1 MDEIWAVLND
11 VNYPASRQDLIDL
24 AIAADAPHDL
34 VHRLEALPQDRYDT
48 ADDLGRDLSRSR
60 AGSNPALV
68 AIMAEPCE
76 HCGFMV
82 VPGKPHSCIEEKALF
97 AESANKLTDEFE
109 ILDET
114 REAE

>member
-11 VNYPASRQDLIDL
+11 VTYPASRQDLIDS

-34 VHRLEALPQDRYDT
+34 VHRLEALPEDHYAN

-60 AGSNPALV
+60 AASNPALV
-68 AIMAEPCE
+68 ALVPEPCE

-109 ILDET
+109 ILDEG

>member
-1 MDEIWAVLND
+1 MDEIWTVLND
-11 VNYPASRQDLIDL
+11 VTYPASRQDLIDS
-24 AIAADAPHDL
+24 AIAADAPHEL
-34 VHRLEALPQDRYDT
+34 VHRLEALPEDRYAN
-48 ADDLGRDLSRSR
+48 ADDLGRDLSRTR

-68 AIMAEPCE
+68 AIIAEPCE

-82 VPGKPHSCIEEKALF
+82 LPGKPHSCIEEKALF

-114 REAE
+114 RRPE

>member
-1 MDEIWAVLND
+1 MDEIWGVLND
-11 VNYPASRQDLIDL
+11 VNYPASRQDLIDS

-34 VHRLEALPQDRYDT
+34 VHRLEALPEDRYET
-48 ADDLGRDLSRSR
+48 ADDLGRDLARSR

>member
-1 MDEIWAVLND
+1 MDEIWAVLNE
-11 VNYPASRQDLIDL
+11 VTYPASRQDLIDR
-24 AIAADAPHDL
+24 AIAADARHDL
-34 VHRLEALPQDRYDT
+34 VHRLEALPEDRYEN

-68 AIMAEPCE
+68 AIVAEPCP

-109 ILDET
+109 ILDER
-114 REAE
+114 REGE